1 MRIAVVGDPFFP
13 AAALAEAIRG
23 LGAGDELTLV
33 DLGPEVGAEPAEGVR
48 EYVGSPADVIAALDG
63 HEVLVVHAAPVTAD
77 VLDAAPRLGLV
88 CCARGGPVNVDVAA
102 AEARGIQVVTAP
114 GKNAHAVAE
123 LTLAFLVMLAR
134 RMRPAMEVLQID
146 GRIGESVLEGAAF
159 MGAELQGR
167 TLGLVGYGH
176 VGGLVAGLARGCGM
190 HVSAFDPY
198 VPAERMER
206 DGVRHATFET
216 LLAECE
222 FVSLHARATAENEN
236 MIGAAALA
244 AMRPRSF
251 LVNTARETLVDEVA
265 LRAALESGRLAGA
278 ALDVLRPPPDG
289 GRHPLLDL
297 PTLIVTPHIGG
308 ATLETLE
315 RGAAMIA
322 DGVHRYRAGKPV
334 IESQEN
340 MA

>member
-13 AAALAEAIRG
+13 AEVMAEAIRA
-23 LGAGDELTLV
+23 LGAGDEVALL
-33 DLGPEVGAEPAEGVR
+33 DLGPEVSAGAEGIR
-48 EYVGSPADVIAALDG
+48 EYVGSPAEVIGVLDG
-63 HEVLVVHAAPVTAD
+63 HEVLVVHAAPVTAE
-77 VLDAAPRLGLV
+77 VLDASPELGLV

-102 AEARGIQVVTAP
+102 AAARGIEVVTAP

-134 RMRPAMEVLQID
+134 RMRPAMGVLQLN

-159 MGAELQGR
+159 MGAELRGR
-167 TLGLVGYGH
+167 SLGLVGYGH

-190 HVSAFDPY
+190 AVSAFDPF
-198 VPAERMER
+198 VEAERIER
-206 DGVRHATFET
+206 DGVRPAPLAT
-216 LLAECE
+216 LLAECD

-236 MIGAAALA
+236 LIGADELA
-244 AMRPRSF
+244 AMRPSSF
-251 LVNTARETLVDEVA
+251 LVNTARETLVDESA

-308 ATLETLE
+308 ATLETLQ
-315 RGAAMIA
+315 RGAAMVA
-322 DGVHRYRAGKPV
+322 DGVRRYREGKLV

-340 MA
+340 IA

>member
-13 AAALAEAIRG
+13 AEVMADAIRA
-23 LGAGDELTLV
+23 LGAGDELVLL
-33 DLGPEVGAEPAEGVR
+33 DLGPEVADGAEGIR
-48 EYVGSPADVIAALDG
+48 EYVGSPADVIGVLDG
-63 HEVLVVHAAPVTAD
+63 HEVLVVHAAPVTAE
-77 VLDAAPRLGLV
+77 VLDASPALGLV

-102 AEARGIQVVTAP
+102 AQERGIAVVTAP

-134 RMRPAMEVLQID
+134 RMRPAMDVLQLD

-159 MGAELQGR
+159 MGAELRGR
-167 TLGLVGYGH
+167 SLGLVGYGH
-176 VGGLVAGLARGCGM
+176 VGGLVAGLARACGM
-190 HVSAFDPY
+190 DVSAFDPF
-198 VPAERMER
+198 VAAGRMER
-206 DGVRHATFET
+206 DGVRHMALER

-222 FVSLHARATAENEN
+222 FVSLHARATADNEN
-236 MIGAAALA
+236 LIGAQALA
-244 AMRPRSF
+244 AMRPSSF
-251 LVNTARETLVDEVA
+251 LVNTARETLVDEIA

-289 GRHPLLDL
+289 GRHPLLGL

-308 ATLETLE
+308 ATLETLR
-315 RGAAMIA
+315 RGAAMVA
-322 DGVHRYRAGKPV
+322 DGVRRYREGKLV

-340 MA
+340 IA